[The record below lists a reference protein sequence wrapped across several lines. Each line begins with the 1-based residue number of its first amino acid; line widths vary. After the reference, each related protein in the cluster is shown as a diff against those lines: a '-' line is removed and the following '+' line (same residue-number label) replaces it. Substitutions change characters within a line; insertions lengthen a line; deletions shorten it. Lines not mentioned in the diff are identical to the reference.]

1 MKNQVL
7 EEFCLP
13 VLQLSVFGSVLLM
26 HLSGAFNLL
35 SIYHL

>member
-7 EEFCLP
+7 EDFGLP
-13 VLQLSVFGSVLLM
+13 VLQLRVFGSVLFM